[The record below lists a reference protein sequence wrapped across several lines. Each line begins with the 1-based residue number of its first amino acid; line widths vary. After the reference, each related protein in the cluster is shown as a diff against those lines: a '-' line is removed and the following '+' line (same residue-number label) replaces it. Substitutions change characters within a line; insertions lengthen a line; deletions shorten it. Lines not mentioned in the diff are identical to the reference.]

1 MSFLDLVLQV
11 LGARVLSAAGP
22 VVLPA
27 FRRRNH
33 IELSL
38 DLVLSTVSLVM
49 SCLVTVV
56 TNDFA
61 FVDRFAILLR
71 ELPLTPLSIP

>member
-11 LGARVLSAAGP
+11 LGARVLSAADP
-22 VVLPA
+22 VVFPT

-71 ELPLTPLSIP
+71 ELLLMPLSVP